1 MKLGLPRVIKTRK
14 PHTASVPQIISE
26 AQMSGPSWR
35 TFKQFNKGTQPFSK
49 YLLRKSVRWQREI
62 EGPFSL
68 RAPESLLQ
76 TASQGE

>member
-35 TFKQFNKGTQPFSK
+35 TFKQFNKGTQPFK
-49 YLLRKSVRWQREI
+49 TRREAAFPDSI
-62 EGPFSL
+62 PVDFLVSPSPL
-68 RAPESLLQ
+68 DPQPYVLH
-76 TASQGE
+76 